1 MILPTL
7 RRTNETHAG
16 VRAQTLAALFLVLSP
31 LHAAAQV
38 EIADSPDSAL
48 ALTLSQIE
56 GEPLS
61 LADAI
66 ASALEHATQAR
77 EAEAIAREAEGL
89 VRREK
94 GAFDPELFAGAER
107 RNDEFRSTSPFET
120 VDPLEDEATNLA
132 AGVRTQLRFGTE
144 LEASLES
151 RKFETNSSFT
161 TIDPQYDAVG
171 RLALRQPLLKGL
183 GPGTGFEL
191 SSAER
196 TLESAEAIRDDLL
209 LRVREEAELAYW
221 DLYAASRNH
230 AVQLLITNQSRS
242 FVTETETREKTGLV
256 GPGQVANARVF
267 LAEQELDALDTE
279 EIMDFR
285 SDRLGTLIGRRPMSA
300 PRYRPVDE
308 PAQEYAIE
316 SEDDA
321 VARALESNLAL
332 RATERDVAALRE
344 ELKGA
349 KWNALPELDVL
360 GSVGGTGLAGD
371 GQDVVFGDTV
381 FPSNVRGDASD
392 SYDQVFG
399 GDFPF
404 WSVGVEMS
412 LPIPLREGRG
422 ERDRLRALVDRREEQ
437 LEAQRR
443 DLEDAVRAR
452 HREVVNGERR
462 LEVAREGV
470 DAAVEQVRIGL
481 IEYRAG
487 RTTAF
492 ELVRLGADLASS
504 QERLSQALVRTAK
517 SEAALRRLISEEG
530 NGS

>member
-1 MILPTL
+1 
-7 RRTNETHAG
+7 
-16 VRAQTLAALFLVLSP
+16 
-31 LHAAAQV
+31 
-38 EIADSPDSAL
+38 
-48 ALTLSQIE
+48 
-56 GEPLS
+56 
-61 LADAI
+61 
-66 ASALEHATQAR
+66 
-77 EAEAIAREAEGL
+77 
-89 VRREK
+89 
-94 GAFDPELFAGAER
+94 
-107 RNDEFRSTSPFET
+107 
-120 VDPLEDEATNLA
+120 
-132 AGVRTQLRFGTE
+132 
-144 LEASLES
+144 
-151 RKFETNSSFT
+151 
-161 TIDPQYDAVG
+161 
-171 RLALRQPLLKGL
+171 
-183 GPGTGFEL
+183 
-191 SSAER
+191 
-196 TLESAEAIRDDLL
+196 
-209 LRVREEAELAYW
+209 
-221 DLYAASRNH
+221 
-230 AVQLLITNQSRS
+230 
-242 FVTETETREKTGLV
+242 
-256 GPGQVANARVF
+256 VANARVF
-267 LAEQELDALDTE
+267 LAEQELNALDTE
-279 EIMDFR
+279 EIMDLR
-285 SDRLGTLIGRRPMSA
+285 SDRLGTLIGRRPGSA
-300 PRYRPVDE
+300 RRYRPVDE
-308 PAQEYAIE
+308 PAQEYSIG
-316 SEDDA
+316 SEDEA

-332 RATERDVAALRE
+332 RATERDVEAFRE

-381 FPSNVRGDASD
+381 FPSNVRGGASD

-470 DAAVEQVRIGL
+470 DAAYEQVRIGL